1 MNLFSFFD
9 LVKIVLVLMSLRL
22 YDDVIQSEDD
32 SLEELKLPLVILLS
46 LSALVWF
53 QDGLDLCVIWIAF
66 YALNHILYKA
76 LGHRNFWAFVLPALQ
91 FPVIL
96 IALTFTLWSG
106 RIDKIYV
113 LSAVSI
119 FLCALIFRWLE
130 HSEDRLQPIW
140 IYLFS
145 SIVLALTVLNFS
157 TVTAL
162 VSAIGAMFCLL
173 ILFSFCKQKMH
184 LWWAL
189 IVLLMQFAAFNL
201 EF

>member
-53 QDGLDLCVIWIAF
+53 QDGMDLSVIWIGF

-96 IALTFTLWSG
+96 IALTYTLWSG

-130 HSEDRLQPIW
+130 HSENRLQPIW

-173 ILFSFCKQKMH
+173 ILFSFCKQRMH